1 MSAMTD
7 INRRDLLVGLSAI
20 TAVTAAQS
28 QVIQTMPPTTTA
40 GEPIL
45 DTPRVFPYNELPVKK
60 NANGSETR
68 PVLHGVLATGEA
80 VEVHCSTALPGG
92 VPNTP
97 HKHRQSDIILIR
109 EGTVAFEHDGK
120 SEHVGPGGV
129 IFVASQ
135 TMHTLRNV
143 GDVEAKYFVVI
154 ISRESNAT
162 LVNAR

>member
-1 MSAMTD
+1 MP
-7 INRRDLLVGLSAI
+7 
-20 TAVTAAQS
+20 TAA
-28 QVIQTMPPTTTA
+28 
-40 GEPIL
+40 
-45 DTPRVFPYNELPVKK
+45 
-60 NANGSETR
+60 R
-68 PVLHGVLATGEA
+68 PAPS
-80 VEVHCSTALPGG
+80 STASSLPARPSRSIAPPPSPGG